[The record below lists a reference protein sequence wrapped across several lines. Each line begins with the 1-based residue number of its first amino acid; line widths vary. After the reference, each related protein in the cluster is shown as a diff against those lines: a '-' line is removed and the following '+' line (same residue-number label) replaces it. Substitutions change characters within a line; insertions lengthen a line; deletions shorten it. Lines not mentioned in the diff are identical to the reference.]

1 MTDEMRPDGILPE
14 EMRPLAISILAG
26 EAVLGTATPAEQAAV
41 RERLA
46 NDADFLAEVAAWE
59 ERLAP
64 LAEAV
69 RPIDP
74 DPLLWPKIAAQTLAG
89 PAAPAESAAGAT
101 IQGEAAPV
109 LDVEPARPTPDIRPG
124 AGPATEPPLGTAADL
139 QSGLAVG
146 LEEALSVQ
154 TRYLRARITRWRLA
168 TAAATAL
175 AAGLA
180 VFAFLGPRFLERDG
194 AAEYLAVVNASG
206 DLPPLIVR
214 VDLARGELAVE
225 PIGIQPAPGKS
236 HELWALASNE
246 KPVSLGLVTRDR
258 RSILQLGAE
267 AIRDRSLT
275 LAVSVEP
282 EGGSPTGQPTGPV
295 VLTGK
300 LVPLP

>member
-1 MTDEMRPDGILPE
+1 MTDEMRPD

-74 DPLLWPKIAAQTLAG
+74 GPLLWPKIAAQTLAE
-89 PAAPAESAAGAT
+89 PASAEPAAGAT

-124 AGPATEPPLGTAADL
+124 AGPAVEPPLGTAADL

-180 VFAFLGPRFLERDG
+180 VFAFVGPRFLERDG

-258 RSILQLGAE
+258 RSIAQLGAE

>member
-1 MTDEMRPDGILPE
+1 MTD

-26 EAVLGTATPAEQAAV
+26 ETVLGTATPAEQAAV
-41 RERLA
+41 TERLA
-46 NDADFLAEVAAWE
+46 HDPDFLAEVAAWE

-74 DPLLWPKIAAQTLAG
+74 GPQLWSRIAAQTLAE
-89 PAAPAESAAGAT
+89 PAAVAESSPGET
-101 IQGEAAPV
+101 FQGEAAPV
-109 LDVEPARPTPDIRPG
+109 LDVEPAQPTPDIR
-124 AGPATEPPLGTAADL
+124 ASTGPAAEPPLGAPADL

-180 VFAFLGPRFLERDG
+180 VLAFLGPRFLQRDG

-236 HELWALASNE
+236 HELWALAGNA

-258 RSILQLGAE
+258 RSIAQLGVE
-267 AIRDRSLT
+267 AMRDNSTT

>member
-1 MTDEMRPDGILPE
+1 MTD

-26 EAVLGTATPAEQAAV
+26 ETVLGTATPAERAAV
-41 RERLA
+41 TERLA
-46 NDADFLAEVAAWE
+46 QDPDFLAEVAAWE

-74 DPLLWPKIAAQTLAG
+74 SPVLWSRIAAQTVAE
-89 PAAPAESAAGAT
+89 PAAAAEPSPAAT
-101 IQGEAAPV
+101 FQSEAAPV
-109 LDVEPARPTPDIRPG
+109 LEGEPAGPTPDIRAS
-124 AGPATEPPLGTAADL
+124 AGPAAEPPLGAATDL

-180 VFAFLGPRFLERDG
+180 VFAFLGPRILQRDG

-225 PIGIQPAPGKS
+225 PLGIQPAPGKS
-236 HELWALASNE
+236 HELWAVAGNA
-246 KPVSLGLVTRDR
+246 KPVSLGLVTRAR
-258 RSILQLGAE
+258 RSIAQLE
-267 AIRDRSLT
+267 ASMRDRSIT

-282 EGGSPTGQPTGPV
+282 EGGSPTGQPTGPIV
-295 VLTGK
+295 FSGK

>member
-1 MTDEMRPDGILPE
+1 MTE

-26 EAVLGTATPAEQAAV
+26 ETVLGTATPAERDAV
-41 RERLA
+41 TERLA
-46 NDADFLAEVAAWE
+46 HDADFLAEVAAWE

-74 DPLLWPKIAAQTLAG
+74 SPALWSRIAAQTMPEPSPASETR
-89 PAAPAESAAGAT
+89 PAAFGAD
-101 IQGEAAPV
+101 AAPV
-109 LDVEPARPTPDIRPG
+109 LDIEAAPPT
-124 AGPATEPPLGTAADL
+124 ADL
-139 QSGLAVG
+139 RASMGAATDPALDMPAAELETGLAVG
-146 LEEALSVQ
+146 LEEALAVQ

-168 TAAATAL
+168 TAAAMAL

-180 VFAFLGPRFLERDG
+180 VFAVLGPWFLERDG
-194 AAEYLAVVNASG
+194 TAEYIAVVNASG

-214 VDLARGELAVE
+214 VDVARGELAVE
-225 PIGIQPAPGKS
+225 PLGIQPAPGKS
-236 HELWALASNE
+236 HELWAIAGNA

-258 RSILQLGAE
+258 RSVALGAD
-267 AIRDRSLT
+267 AMRDRSLT

>member
-1 MTDEMRPDGILPE
+1 MTE

-26 EAVLGTATPAEQAAV
+26 ETVLGTATPAERDAV
-41 RERLA
+41 TERLA
-46 NDADFLAEVAAWE
+46 HDVDFLAEVAAWE

-74 DPLLWPKIAAQTLAG
+74 SPALWSRIAAQTMPEPSPVPETG
-89 PAAPAESAAGAT
+89 PATFA
-101 IQGEAAPV
+101 GEAAPV
-109 LDVEPARPTPDIRPG
+109 LDIEAAPPTADPDLRASLGAAAAAPEMPAAELG
-124 AGPATEPPLGTAADL
+124 A
-139 QSGLAVG
+139 GLAVG
-146 LEEALSVQ
+146 LEEALAVQ

-180 VFAFLGPRFLERDG
+180 VFAVLGPRFLPPDS
-194 AAEYLAVVNASG
+194 AAQYLAVVNANG
-206 DLPPLIVR
+206 DLPPLLVR

-225 PIGIQPAPGKS
+225 PIGLQPAPGKS
-236 HELWALASNE
+236 HELWAIAGNV

-258 RSILQLGAE
+258 RSVTLGAE
-267 AIRDRSLT
+267 AMRDRSLT

>member
-1 MTDEMRPDGILPE
+1 MTD

-26 EAVLGTATPAEQAAV
+26 ETVLGTATPAERAAV
-41 RERLA
+41 TERLA
-46 NDADFLAEVAAWE
+46 HDPDFLAEVAAWE

-74 DPLLWPKIAAQTLAG
+74 GPQLWSRIAAQTLA
-89 PAAPAESAAGAT
+89 ESAAVPEPSPDAT
-101 IQGEAAPV
+101 FQSEAAPV
-109 LDVEPARPTPDIRPG
+109 LDAEPARPTPDMRAS
-124 AGPATEPPLGTAADL
+124 AGPAAEPLLGIPADL

-180 VFAFLGPRFLERDG
+180 VFAFLGPWFLQRDG

-214 VDLARGELAVE
+214 VDLARGELVVE

-236 HELWALASNE
+236 HELWAVAGNA

-258 RSILQLGAE
+258 RSIAQLGA
-267 AIRDRSLT
+267 AMRDKSIT